1 MHTTVIDTPTG
12 LVEIEVDGGELVGL
26 NFVEQSVA
34 DQDDPSG
41 IADALRRY
49 FDGEL
54 HALDD
59 VPVRF
64 DAGTPFQQE
73 VWHALRTIPVGE
85 TISYAELARRVG
97 RPTGFRA
104 VGAAN
109 GRNPIAVVVPC
120 HRVIAADGT
129 LGGYSGGLDNKR
141 WLLAHEGVTVTGEE
155 PQLFRV

>member
-12 LVEIEVDGGELVGL
+12 LVEIDVDEDHLVGL
-26 NFVEQSVA
+26 NFVEESVA

-54 HALDD
+54 DAIAD
-59 VPVRF
+59 VPIRF
-64 DAGTPFQQE
+64 DRGTPFQQE
-73 VWHALRTIPVGE
+73 VWEALRTIPCGE
-85 TISYAELARRVG
+85 TISYAELAQRVG

-104 VGAAN
+104 VGGAN
-109 GRNPIAVVVPC
+109 GKNPIGIVVPC

-141 WLLAHEGVTVTGEE
+141 WLLEHEGVTLAGEQQR
-155 PQLFRV
+155 QLAI

>member
-12 LVEIEVDGGELVGL
+12 LVEIEVDDDTLVGL
-26 NFVEQSVA
+26 NFVDQSVA

-49 FDGEL
+49 FEGEL

-104 VGAAN
+104 VGSAN

-141 WLLAHEGVTVTGEE
+141 WLLAHEGVSVTGEE
-155 PQLFRV
+155 PTLFSA